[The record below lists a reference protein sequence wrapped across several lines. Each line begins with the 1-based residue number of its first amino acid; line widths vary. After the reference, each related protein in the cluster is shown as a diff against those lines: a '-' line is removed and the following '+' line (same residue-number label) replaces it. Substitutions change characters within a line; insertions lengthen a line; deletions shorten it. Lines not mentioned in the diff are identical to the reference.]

1 MKFSILFAITLVAL
15 SILVRPSPAAADF
28 TVCNSTTDGIV
39 NIAWAVSWIEN
50 DGSFY
55 TESHGWWTIA
65 QNKCKV
71 LIAPDISAYE
81 IYIYAYAAS
90 DPDKLWWGG
99 THEYCLD
106 PKNTFLYKDDD
117 VNTPCSSGRSYGMR
131 YIDTNNES
139 TYTYSLY
146 D

>member
-71 LIAPDISAYE
+71 LIAPDISHTPPP
-81 IYIYAYAAS
+81 IRTNC
-90 DPDKLWWGG
+90 GG
-99 THEYCLD
+99 VVPMSIAWTQRTH
-106 PKNTFLYKDDD
+106 
-117 VNTPCSSGRSYGMR
+117 SYTKTTM
-131 YIDTNNES
+131 
-139 TYTYSLY
+139 
-146 D
+146 